1 MRHSQVQRVGDR
13 VTGGEMADAENVWNG
28 PGSCLPKE
36 TVGQTG
42 RRR

>member
-1 MRHSQVQRVGDR
+1 MQHSQVQRVGGR
-13 VTGGEMADAENVWNG
+13 ATGGEMADAESVWNG
-28 PGSCLPKE
+28 PGSCRLKE